1 MARVD
6 TKGRVTL
13 PKAVR
18 EDLGLEPGTEVEVR
32 DEDGRVVIEPER
44 DPEDII
50 ADLERLT
57 ENIERVPGEGAS
69 LDEDLIARSHRAAI
83 RRGARDG

>member
-1 MARVD
+1 MARID

-50 ADLERLT
+50 ADLER
-57 ENIERVPGEGAS
+57 RVEEPYELAS
-69 LDEDLIARSHRAAI
+69 PTAEPDPIAADHLDAI
-83 RRGARDG
+83 RRGANRDE